1 MARPKSSRPTDVELQ
16 ILNVLWQRGP
26 STVRQIHE
34 ALSEDRDT
42 GYSTTLKMV
51 QVMRDKG
58 LVTRDDKV
66 RPQVYY
72 PAESCEETQS
82 KVLQDLASRLFDG
95 SARELVMRL
104 VSDRDVSESELREIE
119 ELIAMA
125 RKQRKNS

>member
-95 SARELVMRL
+95 SARELVMRM